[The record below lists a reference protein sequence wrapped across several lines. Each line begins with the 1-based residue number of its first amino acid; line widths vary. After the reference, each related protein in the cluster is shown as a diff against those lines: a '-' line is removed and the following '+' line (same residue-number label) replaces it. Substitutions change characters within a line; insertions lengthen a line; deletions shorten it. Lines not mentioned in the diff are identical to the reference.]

1 MIGFTEEPGTEKGHP
16 NEDPE
21 TRELDK
27 RKLYNMLSQQYFLP
41 PFTTKGITRDYLV
54 RVHRHQVY
62 RVQLFELMHFEV
74 ELTTQMKNRVGLPNN
89 SLLVRKLTRLLRS
102 RDLPE
107 LGFDDF
113 EPPEE
118 NWLYR
123 IARFVDR
130 TNVLQFFEA
139 PVTPPQINLRETN
152 IIHRTHYGRLQAS
165 RYFHRLP
172 GARSDKKLWDSLHS
186 LSSIYRS
193 YMCQNLLLEKL
204 NAEVQA
210 ANTKREELQ
219 RQLDNLIGQA
229 SLAYTSIERPAVRAA
244 AIIQNENI
252 TPQDREQML
261 LNCRL

>member
-1 MIGFTEEPGTEKGHP
+1 MIGFGEQPGTERGHP

-41 PFTTKGITRDYLV
+41 PFTTKGITRDYLI

-74 ELTTQMKNRVGLPNN
+74 ELTTQMKTRIGLPNN
-89 SLLVRKLTRLLRS
+89 SLLVRKLNRLLRS
-102 RDLPE
+102 RNLPE
-107 LGFDDF
+107 LGFDDY

-118 NWLYR
+118 NWLYK

-130 TNVLQFFEA
+130 TNVLQFFES
-139 PVTPPQINLRETN
+139 PVMQPEINAHETN
-152 IIHRTHYGRLQAS
+152 PIHRTHYGRLKAS

-172 GARSDKKLWDSLHS
+172 EARTDKKLWDSLHS

-193 YMCQNLLLEKL
+193 YMCQNLLVEKL
-204 NAEVQA
+204 NSEVEA
-210 ANTKREELQ
+210 AIRKRQEFE
-219 RQLDNLIGQA
+219 RQLENLVSQA
-229 SLAYTSIERPAVRAA
+229 GFAYTAIERPTVRPV
-244 AIIQNENI
+244 AIINNENVA
-252 TPQDREQML
+252 QEDRDQIL